1 MQTSEG
7 SDKMVFM
14 TVKTSSARTGYTS
27 REFGSLFQIYS
38 ANVYTGLFR
47 SFSFTE
53 KPGAYQMAFH
63 EEAGKP
69 ALLAIEKRAL
79 GPDRAL
85 FVALTPTQK
94 GAFAEVARSEKLE
107 NFVEQVK
114 SFIDKVK
121 MEKRGQLGG
130 GNVTSIYGW
139 YPGRIVSIYIRKFDL
154 LLCKW

>member
-7 SDKMVFM
+7 SDKMIAM
-14 TVKTSSARTGYTS
+14 TQKTSSGRTGYTS

-47 SFSFTE
+47 TFSLTE
-53 KPGAYQMAFH
+53 KPGSYQMAFH

-69 ALLAIEKRAL
+69 PLVAIEKRAI

-94 GAFAEVARSEKLE
+94 GLMAEVARSEKLE
-107 NFVEQVK
+107 NFIIQVK
-114 SFIDKVK
+114 SFIEKAK
-121 MEKRGQLGG
+121 MEKRGQLGT
-130 GNVTSIYGW
+130 GNVTSIYG
-139 YPGRIVSIYIRKFDL
+139 
-154 LLCKW
+154 

>member
-7 SDKMVFM
+7 NDKMVFM
-14 TVKTSSARTGYTS
+14 TVKTSSARIGYTS

-47 SFSFTE
+47 TFSLTE

-69 ALLAIEKRAL
+69 ALLAIEKRSL

-85 FVALTPTQK
+85 YVALTPTAK
-94 GAFAEVARSEKLE
+94 GAQAEVARSEKLDS
-107 NFVEQVK
+107 FILQVK
-114 SFIDKVK
+114 SFIEKAK
-121 MEKRGQLGG
+121 MEKTGFAGS
-130 GNVTSIYGW
+130 GNVTSIY
-139 YPGRIVSIYIRKFDL
+139 K
-154 LLCKW
+154 